1 MSLCHGCPS
10 DPCVQKH
17 CWWPWGFW
25 GHDWELQDLVRLE
38 VHGLLPLVALALGG
52 PEEALR
58 WLLSQLLRHFFVEI
72 CGNELEGLALLAW
85 GQKSLFPCQPTLH
98 HLFCYTGMV
107 TLRRDIL
114 VAVHL
119 FMAHCFSCGQGCTQE
134 CAWVHV
140 RQMLPLGMLPKGK
153 QFQNHSF
160 TMYLKNGDKVGPQS
174 LKKTRLIFF
183 YVFPSFSTEPI

>member
-1 MSLCHGCPS
+1 
-10 DPCVQKH
+10 
-17 CWWPWGFW
+17 
-25 GHDWELQDLVRLE
+25 
-38 VHGLLPLVALALGG
+38 
-52 PEEALR
+52 
-58 WLLSQLLRHFFVEI
+58 
-72 CGNELEGLALLAW
+72 
-85 GQKSLFPCQPTLH
+85 
-98 HLFCYTGMV
+98 MV

-183 YVFPSFSTEPI
+183 CDTKWPWYPLEDREHWPVEGPLNYNIVYN